1 MSNLTI
7 VKELQKELDN
17 TSDEKLKSLLSNAA
31 TSIQYLSKEVNELRD
46 LIQELRWNNNNK
58 N

>member
-1 MSNLTI
+1 MTNLTI

-17 TSDEKLKSLLSNAA
+17 TSNEKLKSLLSNAA
-31 TSIQYLSKEVNELRD
+31 TAIQYLSKEVDELRD
-46 LIQELRWNNNNK
+46 LVQELRWNNGNK